1 MQRWSEMYQQKL
13 TTIEGAIQKINN
25 GDKILSSIGNGQ
37 ARGLCTQLSK
47 LIKEGNHRDLC
58 YFNTLNINANALA
71 MPDVA
76 ELHHYRDAYCT
87 PLPRKLMAEGKG
99 EYLCAMFSDGVRILS
114 EVYDTVFCTVT
125 PMDKHGYFSLGMN
138 PDYTFGVIR
147 DSRPKRVFVEVNDK
161 YPRTYG
167 NNHIHI
173 SEIHTIVEN
182 SWDPVAV
189 PVETPGEIDMKI
201 AEHISELVSD
211 GACLQLGIGGTPN
224 AVGKCLE
231 HKKDLGIHSEMICD
245 AFLHLYKA
253 GALNNSKKNFMPLR
267 GIGTFAFGSKELY
280 EWIEQNPGLEMW
292 GSEFVNDPR
301 IASKNDNLIT
311 VNGIVEAD
319 LTGQCVSEE
328 VNGRTY
334 SGLGGQQDF
343 TLSAWYSN
351 GGKSFLTLASTY
363 VDKEG
368 KLQSSILPKATGTIG
383 ISRWNT
389 HYIVTEYGAF
399 SVKGKTVP
407 ERVKGI
413 IRIAH
418 PDFRDYL
425 TFEAKK
431 MKYII

>member
-1 MQRWSEMYQQKL
+1 MNRWEELYAQKKVTL
-13 TTIEGAIQKINN
+13 AEAMQKIKN

-37 ARGLCTQLSK
+37 PRGLCTELAK
-47 LIKEGNHRDLC
+47 LIKQGNHRDLC

-76 ELHHYRDAYCT
+76 ELHTYRDAYAT
-87 PLPRKLMAEGKG
+87 PYPRKLFAEGKG

-125 PMDKHGYFSLGMN
+125 PMDRHGYFGLGMN

-147 DSRPKRVFVEVNDK
+147 DERPKRVFVEVNDK

-167 NNHIHI
+167 NNYIHI
-173 SEIHTIVEN
+173 TEVDTIVEN

-189 PVETPGEIDMKI
+189 PVEPPSELDMKI
-201 AEHISELVSD
+201 AGHISELIED
-211 GACLQLGIGGTPN
+211 GACLQLGIGGLPN

-231 HKKDLGIHSEMICD
+231 NKKDLGIHSEMICD
-245 AFLHLYKA
+245 AFLHLYNV
-253 GALNNSKKNFMPLR
+253 GALNNSKKNFMPR
-267 GIGTFAFGSKELY
+267 KGIGTFTFGSKELY
-280 EWIEQNPGLEMW
+280 EWVAENPGLEMW

-301 IASKNDNLIT
+301 IACRNDNLTT

-319 LTGQCVSEE
+319 ITGQCVSEE
-328 VNGRTY
+328 MNGKTY

-343 TLSAWYSN
+343 TLAAWYSK
-351 GGKSFLTLASTY
+351 GGKAFLALPSTY
-363 VDKEG
+363 KDKNGE
-368 KLQSSILPKATGTIG
+368 LHSNILPKISGTVS

-399 SVKGKTVP
+399 NLKGKTVP
-407 ERVKGI
+407 QRVKGI
-413 IRIAH
+413 ISIAH
-418 PDFRDYL
+418 PDFRDWL

-431 MKYII
+431 RNLLS